1 MLTSVP
7 VPHIIPS
14 EQDHSLYFK
23 LKGNDILMD
32 NAVSD
37 AGHIFIYITDGQM
50 KSKKSKDIT
59 CICVPMQAMS
69 FCINTD
75 F

>member
-1 MLTSVP
+1 
-7 VPHIIPS
+7 
-14 EQDHSLYFK
+14 
-23 LKGNDILMD
+23 MD

-37 AGHIFIYITDGQM
+37 AGHIFIYIPDGQM

-59 CICVPMQAMS
+59 CIYVPMQAMS

>member
-1 MLTSVP
+1 
-7 VPHIIPS
+7 
-14 EQDHSLYFK
+14 
-23 LKGNDILMD
+23 MD

-50 KSKKSKDIT
+50 KSKDIT